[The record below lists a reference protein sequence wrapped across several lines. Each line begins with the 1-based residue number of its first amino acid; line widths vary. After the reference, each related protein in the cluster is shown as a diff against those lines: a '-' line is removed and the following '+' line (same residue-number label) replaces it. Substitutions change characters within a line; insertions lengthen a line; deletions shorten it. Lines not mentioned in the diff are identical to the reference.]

1 MKKRFKCIILFTVI
15 ILSLV
20 FTYPLNTYA
29 STEQTPYININ
40 NTQSLEVGGLAFTN
54 ISFKDYSLTSTQAFG
69 LAGIVRNNSNRE
81 INYTS
86 TAYYY
91 DSNYKLIAQGYNSA
105 TAISGSN
112 SFSQMSNLS
121 ILNGHSVNEIY
132 YYRLSIETNDNT
144 NSSLNNTTNLTPSEN
159 YQYSS
164 YDYVIDKYDINIVV
178 NENNTFDITETI
190 TAYFNVPKHG
200 IFRTIPLKNTITR
213 LDGTT
218 STNHTQVTN
227 VSVDSEYTISREKD
241 KYKLKI
247 GSANRTLT
255 GEQKYIIKYTYNLG
269 KDPIKDYDELYYNI
283 IGNEWDTVIGNITF
297 SITMPKEFDS
307 SKLGFSSGTT
317 GSTDNSKVKYNVSGN
332 KITGSYNGIL
342 GAGEALTVRCELPEG
357 YFVGTG
363 LTFNLM
369 NYIFYLFPILFLV
382 IALLLWYKYGRDD
395 QVVETVEFYPPQG
408 FNSLEVGFLYKGKAE
423 NQDVT
428 SLLIYLANQGYIKI
442 VNDKIDLKAERI
454 NLSNTS
460 KNRANQKITELQDKI
475 AVEKRTNPNS
485 QKIKYYENMLDIYKN
500 IDKPIDYKQ
509 YGLKSTVNKL
519 NKKNEFLIKKLK
531 EYDGN
536 NVNEQIFLNGL
547 FTKRPSI
554 SIGSLFSKN
563 VEQEPTDNTNEV
575 TSTDLYNNFYIT
587 MNRILS
593 NINNKE
599 NKNKIFEKS
608 APSKTIFIILMIIA
622 TYCLI
627 TIPPIF
633 AYGESSSLLFA
644 LLFPGFGFTGLFKY
658 VFGETQ
664 TIYVNG
670 RATYSS
676 IVTKIFGLVW
686 GLGFGGIPWAFM
698 VLPALKQDPV
708 YLVGYGLGLVC
719 VLGMVICL
727 KYLPKRTLYGNEI
740 LGKLKGFRNFLET
753 AEKDKLETMV
763 IQDPAYFYNILPYA
777 YVLGVSDKWIKKFES
792 ISLQA
797 PSWYDSLNAFD
808 MMTFGS
814 FMNSTMT
821 SAQSVM
827 SSSPSSDSGGSSG
840 GGSSGGGSGGGG
852 GGSW

>member
-1 MKKRFKCIILFTVI
+1 MKRIIKGISLFAVI
-15 ILSLV
+15 VLSLV
-20 FTYPLNTYA
+20 FAYPSNTYA
-29 STEQTPYININ
+29 LTEQTSFVNIN
-40 NTQSLEVGGLAFTN
+40 NTQSLEVGSLSFTN
-54 ISFKDYSLTSTQAFG
+54 ISFKDFSSISTQAFG
-69 LAGIVRNNSNRE
+69 LAGIVRNSSNNE

-91 DSNYKLIAQGYNSA
+91 DSNYNLIAQGYNSA

-144 NSSLNNTTNLTPSEN
+144 NSSLNNTTSLTPSKN
-159 YQYSS
+159 YQYSF
-164 YDYVIDKYDINIVV
+164 YDYVIDKYDINIIV

-190 TAYFNVPKHG
+190 TAYFNVSKHG

-218 STNHTQVTN
+218 STNRTQVTN
-227 VSVDSEYTISREKD
+227 VSVDNEYTTSRENGN
-241 KYKLKI
+241 YKLKI
-247 GSANRTLT
+247 GSASRTLT
-255 GEQKYIIKYTYNLG
+255 GEQKYVIKYTYNLG
-269 KDPIKDYDELYYNI
+269 KDPGKDYDELYYNI
-283 IGNEWDTVIGNITF
+283 IGNEWDTVIGNVTF

-442 VNDKIDLKAERI
+442 AETEEKS
-454 NLSNTS
+454 LFS
-460 KNRANQKITELQDKI
+460 KSKGFKIT
-475 AVEKRTNPNS
+475 
-485 QKIKYYENMLDIYKN
+485 
-500 IDKPIDYKQ
+500 
-509 YGLKSTVNKL
+509 
-519 NKKNEFLIKKLK
+519 KLK

-608 APSKTIFIILMIIA
+608 ASSKTIFIILMIIA

-644 LLFPGFGFTGLFKY
+644 LLFPGIGFTVLFKL
-658 VFGETQ
+658 VFGETK

-676 IVTKIFGLVW
+676 IGTKIFGLVW

-727 KYLPKRTLYGNEI
+727 KYLPKRTPYGNEI

-763 IQDPAYFYNILPYA
+763 IQDPTYFYNILPYT

-797 PSWYDSLNAFD
+797 PSWYDSPNAFD

-840 GGSSGGGSGGGG
+840 GGTSGGGSGGGG

>member
-1 MKKRFKCIILFTVI
+1 MKRIIKGISLFAVI
-15 ILSLV
+15 VLSLV
-20 FTYPLNTYA
+20 FVYPSNTYA
-29 STEQTPYININ
+29 LTEQTSFVNIN
-40 NTQSLEVGGLAFTN
+40 STQSLEVGSLTLTN
-54 ISFKDYSLTSTQAFG
+54 ISFKDYSSTSTQAFG
-69 LAGIVRNNSNRE
+69 LTGVVTNSSDNT
-81 INYTS
+81 ISYTS
-86 TAYYY
+86 VAYYY
-91 DSNYKLIAQGYNSA
+91 DSNYNLIAQGSNSG
-105 TAISGSN
+105 TAISGTSN
-112 SFSQMSNLS
+112 FNQMSNLS

-132 YYRLSIETNDNT
+132 YYRLSIETIDNA
-144 NSSLNNTTNLTPSEN
+144 NSSLTNTTSLTPSKN

-164 YDYVIDKYDINIVV
+164 YDYVIDKYDINIIV

-190 TAYFNVPKHG
+190 TAYFNVSKHG

-218 STNHTQVTN
+218 STNRTQVTN
-227 VSVDSEYTISREKD
+227 VSVDNEYTTSRENGN
-241 KYKLKI
+241 YKLKI

-255 GEQKYIIKYTYNLG
+255 GEQTYVIKYTYNLG
-269 KDPIKDYDELYYNI
+269 KDPVKNYDELYYNI
-283 IGNEWDTVIGNITF
+283 IGNEWDTVIGNVTF
-297 SITMPKEFDS
+297 SIAMPKEFDS

-317 GSTDNSKVKYNVSGN
+317 GSTDNSKVKYSVSGN

-342 GAGEALTVRCELPEG
+342 GVGEALTVRCELPEE
-357 YFVGTG
+357 YFVGAG

-369 NYIFYLFPILFLV
+369 NYIFYLVPILFLV
-382 IALLLWYKYGRDD
+382 IAILLWYKYGRDD

-442 VNDKIDLKAERI
+442 AETEEKT
-454 NLSNTS
+454 LFS
-460 KNRANQKITELQDKI
+460 KSKGFKIT
-475 AVEKRTNPNS
+475 
-485 QKIKYYENMLDIYKN
+485 
-500 IDKPIDYKQ
+500 
-509 YGLKSTVNKL
+509 
-519 NKKNEFLIKKLK
+519 KLK

-563 VEQEPTDNTNEV
+563 VEQEPAGNINEV

-608 APSKTIFIILMIIA
+608 ASSKTLFIILMIIA

-627 TIPPIF
+627 TMPPIF
-633 AYGESSSLLFA
+633 AYGESASLLFA
-644 LLFPGFGFTGLFKY
+644 LLFPGIGFTVLFKL

-676 IVTKIFGLVW
+676 IGTKIFGLVW

-698 VLPALKQDPV
+698 VLPALKQDPF
-708 YLVGYGLGLVC
+708 YLIGYGL
-719 VLGMVICL
+719 
-727 KYLPKRTLYGNEI
+727 Y
-740 LGKLKGFRNFLET
+740 
-753 AEKDKLETMV
+753 
-763 IQDPAYFYNILPYA
+763 
-777 YVLGVSDKWIKKFES
+777 
-792 ISLQA
+792 
-797 PSWYDSLNAFD
+797 
-808 MMTFGS
+808 FGS
-814 FMNSTMT
+814 YIINDFIPALTSGGPMDPSTMQNSFVVLLALQLLFLRVLRLAVFCT
-821 SAQSVM
+821 DQQALVLYIAFGYSFYTH
-827 SSSPSSDSGGSSG
+827 
-840 GGSSGGGSGGGG
+840 
-852 GGSW
+852 